1 MLSRN
6 TRTPDPAS
14 TLTTPC
20 SLFPEQNTLFPE
32 RDAPRSTGLIGI
44 AKLAAQSGLLLSKR
58 TVEYRSLPVRSYIG
72 RCGNPE
78 LPFEWTLNP
87 YRGCE
92 YGCKY
97 CYARYSHEFMEL
109 RNGDDFETHIFAKEW
124 NRTAFAA
131 ELRRIPH
138 GQCIAIGTVT
148 DPYQPAERRYGI
160 TREMLEA
167 FCENS
172 THRRL
177 WITTKS
183 DLAARDAD
191 LFAAI
196 AAKQNDVS
204 VNITITTLDTELARE
219 LEPFAPRPDLRLDAV
234 RTLAKAGVN
243 VCVNCSPLMPLI
255 NDSEENI
262 DAVARAARQAGAT
275 AFWANVVF
283 LKDCAKSVFF
293 PYLREHRPHL
303 LKRYQRQFQASS
315 YLKGPYVEAIQDRVK
330 RIEERHGFRSGPDR
344 RTHAPSLPQ
353 LSFQW
358 DAG

>member
-1 MLSRN
+1 MLPRN
-6 TRTPDPAS
+6 TRTTDPAP
-14 TLTTPC
+14 TLTLPC
-20 SLFPEQNTLFPE
+20 SLFPEHDTT
-32 RDAPRSTGLIGI
+32 RTTGLIGI
-44 AKLAAQSGLLLSKR
+44 AKLASQSGLLLSKR
-58 TVEYRSLPVRSYIG
+58 AVEYRSLPVRSYIG
-72 RCGNPE
+72 RCANPE

-124 NRTAFAA
+124 NRTAFAG

-138 GQCIAIGTVT
+138 GHTIAIGTVT

-160 TREMLEA
+160 TRQMLEV
-167 FCENS
+167 FLEQS

-183 DLAARDAD
+183 DLASRDAD
-191 LFAAI
+191 LLAAI
-196 AAKQNDVS
+196 ASKQNEVS

-234 RTLAKAGVN
+234 RTLAKVGVS

-255 NDSEENI
+255 NDSEESI

-293 PYLREHRPHL
+293 PYLQEHHPRL
-303 LKRYQRQFQASS
+303 VRRYRQQFQTNS
-315 YLKGPYVEAIQDRVK
+315 YLKGPYVETIQERVK
-330 RIEERHGFRSGPDR
+330 RIRERHGFHTRPER
-344 RTHAPSLPQ
+344 RNRAPTLPQ

-358 DAG
+358 I